1 MSYWRKVVARAAREA
16 ASEVK
21 LSPWTSGVIVMGSQV
36 LVSVILLWGTVV
48 TQAALWT
55 RVVAVVAPF
64 VAFPIAFFIKLLT
77 VPAALNR
84 EAELRLEALHVESDA
99 RVRKRAIKGMVGRFL
114 RSGNEILR
122 TKSKDDEALREPAV
136 IWVTSV
142 RDFLAAAFGSGE
154 AELALSDAGY
164 TFLGGGKY
172 ENWIIGRLR
181 RLQEL
186 MARADSMEPDGK
198 FDLSKW
204 E

>member
-21 LSPWTSGVIVMGSQV
+21 LLPWTSGVIVMGSQV

-99 RVRKRAIKGMVGRFL
+99 RERKRAIKGMVGRFL

>member
-21 LSPWTSGVIVMGSQV
+21 LLPWTSGVIVMGSQV